1 MALPR
6 NLGSRT
12 QAENKGHSLPGP
24 IDDSFRN
31 TLGLHGEM
39 QPPSCTAN
47 KGPAFS
53 YAVDGDTLFH
63 AGLSHMKPGSLPVRR
78 WTDADLSSL
87 QSGPALTP
95 DLVLH
100 HQQHQLQQHDHAFD
114 AHASGQLLTAATT
127 PAAAGPGPGGGEGGD
142 QFHVDSG
149 VLFQDPKEQLVGPPS
164 SRPTAGNWMER
175 QIYKYNH
182 SQQPSAT
189 RRQRRQHKS
198 TDQPATLTARKGDL
212 LFSGHPA
219 LSSPPPSSSSSSP
232 SPGTMASSYQDN
244 NNSNNWFQQRLE
256 SYGLQQIVQSPECLE
271 PTTTPASY
279 SQTPLDRRESTSH
292 LSTASGGSSQSPL
305 NSSTPMSTP
314 RYGPS
319 IMSHPIHSSPVL
331 ATNDIS
337 ETTPCQPYQ
346 DPSTVTSVPDHTSP
360 PPPHQILRSQPCDG
374 SPASSWHSE
383 PMGVSA
389 FQCAQPNLQS
399 HETEH
404 WWTTSSA
411 HTIPNRSL
419 QSPFPHA
426 SYSPAMTS
434 ASLPFRNQHQRFAH
448 IPESIQSSGL
458 MIGMDTSSPEIS
470 SSIQQDPVAMSS
482 PQLSGAE
489 VALPLAFTLPY
500 FPQHHQRSHQHPQ
513 PPPIQTAHN
522 NTPVSLSGSA
532 SAISAAPRSAPV
544 ISRRFPH
551 GSAPQQSPK
560 ARYHIPPH
568 QRRAH
573 ARKAASF
580 SGQTSKCTKSISSN
594 GSTHSGISSNS
605 SSSSNNNNNSNNN
618 SYNTVINRAVKSV
631 SFVNFTPEDSHKL
644 LTGVAP
650 SGSSKTKARREQEA
664 RDKRR
669 KLSEAAL
676 LAVRRAGGDVE
687 ALEAVLC

>member
-1 MALPR
+1 
-6 NLGSRT
+6 
-12 QAENKGHSLPGP
+12 
-24 IDDSFRN
+24 
-31 TLGLHGEM
+31 
-39 QPPSCTAN
+39 
-47 KGPAFS
+47 
-53 YAVDGDTLFH
+53 
-63 AGLSHMKPGSLPVRR
+63 
-78 WTDADLSSL
+78 
-87 QSGPALTP
+87 
-95 DLVLH
+95 
-100 HQQHQLQQHDHAFD
+100 
-114 AHASGQLLTAATT
+114 
-127 PAAAGPGPGGGEGGD
+127 
-142 QFHVDSG
+142 

-175 QIYKYNH
+175 QMYKYNH

-198 TDQPATLTARKGDL
+198 IEQPATLTARKGDHL
-212 LFSGHPA
+212 LFSDHPA

-244 NNSNNWFQQRLE
+244 NNNSNNHNWFQQRLE
-256 SYGLQQIVQSPECLE
+256 SYGLQQIVQSPECLDSS
-271 PTTTPASY
+271 TTPASY

-319 IMSHPIHSSPVL
+319 MMSHPIHSSPVP
-331 ATNDIS
+331 ATIDIS
-337 ETTPCQPYQ
+337 GSTPCQQQQQQQQQQQPYQ

-360 PPPHQILRSQPCDG
+360 PPPHQVLRSQPCDG

-389 FQCAQPNLQS
+389 FHCPQPNIQS
-399 HETEH
+399 HEPEQ
-404 WWTTSSA
+404 WWTTTSSQ
-411 HTIPNRSL
+411 TIPNRSL
-419 QSPFPHA
+419 QPPFPHA

-448 IPESIQSSGL
+448 IPDSIQNSGL

-482 PQLSGAE
+482 PQLSGTE
-489 VALPLAFTLPY
+489 VALPLAYTLPY
-500 FPQHHQRSHQHPQ
+500 FPQHHQRSHQHPP

-522 NTPVSLSGSA
+522 TPVSLSRSA
-532 SAISAAPRSAPV
+532 PTISAAPRSAPV

-573 ARKAASF
+573 SRKAASF
-580 SGQTSKCTKSISSN
+580 SGQTSKCAKSTSSN
-594 GSTHSGISSNS
+594 GSTHSGISSSN
-605 SSSSNNNNNSNNN
+605 SSSNNNNN

>member
-6 NLGSRT
+6 NPGSRT

-47 KGPAFS
+47 KGPAFA

-63 AGLSHMKPGSLPVRR
+63 AGLSQMKPGSLPVRR

-100 HQQHQLQQHDHAFD
+100 HHQQHQLQQHGHAFD
-114 AHASGQLLTAATT
+114 AHASGQLLTAAAAATTTT
-127 PAAAGPGPGGGEGGD
+127 PAAAGPGPGGEGGGGGGEGEGGGGD

-175 QIYKYNH
+175 QMYKYNH

-198 TDQPATLTARKGDL
+198 IEQPATLTARKGDHL
-212 LFSGHPA
+212 LFSDHPA

-244 NNSNNWFQQRLE
+244 NNNSNNHNWFQQRLE
-256 SYGLQQIVQSPECLE
+256 SYGLQQIVQSPECLDSS
-271 PTTTPASY
+271 TTPASY

-319 IMSHPIHSSPVL
+319 MMSHPIHSSPVP
-331 ATNDIS
+331 ATIDIS
-337 ETTPCQPYQ
+337 GSTPCQQQQQQQQQQQPYQ

-360 PPPHQILRSQPCDG
+360 PPPHQVLRSQPCDG

-389 FQCAQPNLQS
+389 FHCPQPNIQS
-399 HETEH
+399 HEPEQ
-404 WWTTSSA
+404 WWTTTSSQ
-411 HTIPNRSL
+411 TIPNRSL
-419 QSPFPHA
+419 QPPFPHA

-448 IPESIQSSGL
+448 IPDSIQNSGL

-470 SSIQQDPVAMSS
+470 SSIQQDPVAMSFPPTIWDRSRIATSLHS
-482 PQLSGAE
+482 PVFSTT
-489 VALPLAFTLPY
+489 PSTLP
-500 FPQHHQRSHQHPQ
+500 PASS
-513 PPPIQTAHN
+513 
-522 NTPVSLSGSA
+522 TPSY
-532 SAISAAPRSAPV
+532 PN
-544 ISRRFPH
+544 
-551 GSAPQQSPK
+551 SP
-560 ARYHIPPH
+560 
-568 QRRAH
+568 
-573 ARKAASF
+573 
-580 SGQTSKCTKSISSN
+580 
-594 GSTHSGISSNS
+594 
-605 SSSSNNNNNSNNN
+605 
-618 SYNTVINRAVKSV
+618 
-631 SFVNFTPEDSHKL
+631 
-644 LTGVAP
+644 
-650 SGSSKTKARREQEA
+650 
-664 RDKRR
+664 
-669 KLSEAAL
+669 
-676 LAVRRAGGDVE
+676 
-687 ALEAVLC
+687 

>member
-1 MALPR
+1 MAVPR

-47 KGPAFS
+47 KGPAFA
-53 YAVDGDTLFH
+53 YAVDGNTLFH
-63 AGLSHMKPGSLPVRR
+63 AGLSQMKPGSLPVRR

-100 HQQHQLQQHDHAFD
+100 HQQHQLQHDHAFD
-114 AHASGQLLTAATT
+114 AHASGQLLTAAAATTTTT
-127 PAAAGPGPGGGEGGD
+127 PAAAGPGPGGGEEVGGGD

-175 QIYKYNH
+175 QMYKYSHN
-182 SQQPSAT
+182 QQQSAT

-198 TDQPATLTARKGDL
+198 IEQPATLTARKGDL
-212 LFSGHPA
+212 LFSDHPA

-271 PTTTPASY
+271 STTTPASY

-292 LSTASGGSSQSPL
+292 LSNASGGSSRSPL
-305 NSSTPMSTP
+305 NSNTPMSTP

-319 IMSHPIHSSPVL
+319 MMSHPIHSSPVP

-337 ETTPCQPYQ
+337 ETTPCQQQQQQPYQ

-383 PMGVSA
+383 PMGVST
-389 FQCAQPNLQS
+389 FHCSQPNIQS
-399 HETEH
+399 QEPEQ
-404 WWTTSSA
+404 WWATTSS

-419 QSPFPHA
+419 QPPFPHA

-434 ASLPFRNQHQRFAH
+434 VSLPFRNQHQRFAH
-448 IPESIQSSGL
+448 IPESIQNSGL

-482 PQLSGAE
+482 PQLPGTE
-489 VALPLAFTLPY
+489 VALPLAYILPF
-500 FPQHHQRSHQHPQ
+500 FPQHHQRSHQHHQ

-522 NTPVSLSGSA
+522 TP
-532 SAISAAPRSAPV
+532 
-544 ISRRFPH
+544 
-551 GSAPQQSPK
+551 SPK
-560 ARYHIPPH
+560 ARYNIPPH

-580 SGQTSKCTKSISSN
+580 SGQTIKCTRSFSSS
-594 GSTHSGISSNS
+594 GSTHSGISNNSSSSS
-605 SSSSNNNNNSNNN
+605 SSSSNNNNNNNNNNYNSN